1 MGGLRW
7 LGKQSAGDRGSSFK
21 HFPVTRALRLDNN
34 VMTGPLMGR
43 GGEVQLMSSQLQVI
57 ARPEQVAPVSW
68 LWMKS
73 HFLFFPILI
82 LHNLVNLS
90 EELRALLRM
99 PSRVI
104 LVGGNLVSDS
114 DFRLCHKH

>member
-73 HFLFFPILI
+73 YFLFFP
-82 LHNLVNLS
+82 HFDF
-90 EELRALLRM
+90 AQ
-99 PSRVI
+99 PSK
-104 LVGGNLVSDS
+104 S
-114 DFRLCHKH
+114 FRGIEGSVKNAQPRDLGWRQPCF

>member
-1 MGGLRW
+1 MGGLSW

-73 HFLFFPILI
+73 HFLLFP
-82 LHNLVNLS
+82 NFDF
-90 EELRALLRM
+90 AQ
-99 PSRVI
+99 PSK
-104 LVGGNLVSDS
+104 S
-114 DFRLCHKH
+114 FRGIEGSVKNAQPRDLGWRQPCF